1 MQQVVPI
8 MILSFTGRIIG
19 AIPDPVIAPS
29 VPGDYQVEDGEALPL
44 PWPLTTSPGT
54 CSTTGK
60 DTDSLH
66 SGLSESGKKVYK

>member
-29 VPGDYQVEDGEALPL
+29 VPGDCQVEDDEALPL

-54 CSTTGK
+54 CSTTGR

-66 SGLSESGKKVYK
+66 SRLSESGKKVYK